1 MVLYIGKSKITPY
14 IAEKRG
20 GIIPVGTIN
29 ITENGLYNVTNYANA
44 NVNVH
49 IDNSNIYEANLV
61 LAGVVEGLPQP
72 SENDIVNEAISILE
86 NVTSINNSSEGVI
99 PVGTIDITENG
110 LYNVT
115 NYANANV
122 HIGNE
127 ENYSTLKA
135 NLVLAGVVEGLPQP
149 NETEVVNEA
158 ISILEN
164 I

>member
-20 GIIPVGTIN
+20 GI
-29 ITENGLYNVTNYANA
+29 
-44 NVNVH
+44 
-49 IDNSNIYEANLV
+49 
-61 LAGVVEGLPQP
+61 
-72 SENDIVNEAISILE
+72 
-86 NVTSINNSSEGVI
+86 I

-149 NETEVVNEA
+149 NETEVVNQA
-158 ISILEN
+158 IAILED